1 MLALYN
7 LYNLISYL
15 NYQLLLKNLMKKV
28 LVFIF
33 LVVASQCFSFDLWGA
48 LSFGS
53 ANREEP
59 QPKKKQQGTGL
70 MRYFEPKRLEF
81 NLPKCLRNIADIIEE
96 VENLK
101 TVNSFEVTLEKVVE
115 KVAHY
120 SEMLV
125 SCGFAFQYQQVFKL
139 FNTVKNMQMDQ
150 QGTCG
155 ESQSEQCG
163 GQMLNQEIK
172 VTNQS
177 TEQSF
182 YQKILPCAT
191 KIQEIYT
198 FYSQKTFSL
207 DTNYLE
213 ESKIF
218 VQSIVYAEECSLL
231 IFNDFMESSKPC
243 LSNFDKLVNHY
254 HEITK
259 SSSIYLGLISQGP
272 TMISTFNEM
281 VSVCK
286 DQIFEAILPA
296 NQNEQ

>member
-1 MLALYN
+1 
-7 LYNLISYL
+7 
-15 NYQLLLKNLMKKV
+15 MKKAF
-28 LVFIF
+28 VFI
-33 LVVASQCFSFDLWGA
+33 LLAVASQCFSFDLWGA
-48 LSFGS
+48 LSFG
-53 ANREEP
+53 ATNKEKPE
-59 QPKKKQQGTGL
+59 PKKKQQVTGL
-70 MRYFEPKRLEF
+70 MTYFEPKRLEF

-96 VENLK
+96 VESLK
-101 TVNSFEVTLEKVVE
+101 TLNSFEVTLEKVVE

-155 ESQSEQCG
+155 QSQSEQCG
-163 GQMLNQEIK
+163 GQMLNMEIK
-172 VTNQS
+172 VANQS
-177 TEQSF
+177 AEQTF

-191 KIQEIYT
+191 KVTEIFT
-198 FYSQKTFSL
+198 FYSSKKFNQ
-207 DTNYLE
+207 DTNYFE
-213 ESKIF
+213 EFRIF
-218 VQSIVYAEECSLL
+218 TQSIIYAEECSLL

-243 LSNFDKLVNHY
+243 LTNFDKLVTQY

-272 TMISTFNEM
+272 TMISTFNDM

-286 DQIFEAILPA
+286 NQIFEAILPS